1 VSNKFKKGAYH
12 TFCMWIFRRIEF
24 TYFLKESVITGQGM
38 KINASCQGG
47 VKKKFSI
54 FKRISVEPVDIAFTR
69 N

>member
-1 VSNKFKKGAYH
+1 
-12 TFCMWIFRRIEF
+12 MWISRGIEF